1 MKLQRILADN
11 FLRLN
16 LFDVELDDRETVH
29 LFCGDNEAGKSS
41 VQEAIRFALLG
52 ETARVTRKS
61 DYKLM
66 IRDGAKEGSVT
77 ICIDDQL
84 VQRDVKSGKE
94 ADSQD
99 RLYKPPEYIEYVL
112 DAQRFAH
119 LNQDKRRGFLI
130 GLTDTAVKPEDIK
143 KRMLAKGIAEAC
155 VDMIMPMLRSGF
167 TATHKEAQNR
177 ASEARSRWCGL
188 TGRNR
193 YGSQIA
199 AEWQASPP
207 EESDP
212 DALRGIRDA
221 REQGIAELEQEIS
234 GLQLDKGSINNQIT
248 VAKDKHPCACASCG
262 AALAIDISRDPVSGK
277 TLYTSTEWSD
287 RDTDKVGE
295 LQAKLHDIGNK
306 IHRKQNELLE
316 LREDLAVINAKIALA
331 TKHEEITATA
341 KGYHLD
347 VQRWEKA
354 VDALAPDGIP
364 AEILSDALTP
374 VNERLRECALQTG
387 WPQVTISPTMEIL
400 ADNRPY
406 QLLSESARWRADTAI
421 AEAISH
427 LSGLR
432 LLVIDRMDVLDMKNR
447 QAFMKWIH
455 GLIDDYD
462 TVLIFATLKTKPSLP
477 MIKSYWIE
485 NGEIVEKDKEAA

>member
-1 MKLQRILADN
+1 MKLQKILADN

-16 LFDVELDDRETVH
+16 LFDVDLNPDDTVH
-29 LFCGDNEAGKSS
+29 LFCGNNEAGKSS

-66 IRDGAKEGSVT
+66 IRDGAKDGSVT
-77 ICIDDQL
+77 VKIDDQL

-94 ADSQD
+94 ADLQD
-99 RLYKPPEYIEYVL
+99 KPYRVPEYIEYVL
-112 DAQRFAH
+112 DAQRFAQ

-130 GLTDTAVKPEDIK
+130 GLTKTAVKPEDIK
-143 KRMLAKGIAEAC
+143 KRMLAKG
-155 VDMIMPMLRSGF
+155 VDEDCIDKVMPMLRSGF

-199 AEWQASPP
+199 AEWKASPP
-207 EESDP
+207 EDDDP
-212 DALRGIRDA
+212 DALRGKRDA
-221 REQGIAELEQEIS
+221 LEEGAAELEKEIS
-234 GLQLDKGSINNQIT
+234 NLQMDKGSIDNQIT
-248 VAKDKHPCACASCG
+248 VAKDKHPCACAACG
-262 AALAIDISRDPVSGK
+262 AALKIDISRDPGSGK
-277 TLYTSTEWSD
+277 TMYTSTEWSD
-287 RDTDKVGE
+287 RDVDKVGE
-295 LQAKLHDIGNK
+295 LTAKIHDISNK
-306 IHRKQNELLE
+306 VHRKQNELLE
-316 LREDLAVINAKIALA
+316 IRENLTIMNAKIALA
-331 TKHEEITATA
+331 TKHEEITASA
-341 KGYHLD
+341 QGYHRD
-347 VQRWEKA
+347 VQQWERA
-354 VDALAPDGIP
+354 TEVLAPDGIP

-374 VNERLRECALQTG
+374 MNERLRECALRTG
-387 WPQVTISPTMEIL
+387 WPQVMISPTMEIL

-432 LLVIDRMDVLDMKNR
+432 LLVLDRMDVLDMRGR
-447 QAFMKWIH
+447 QAFMKWVH
-455 GLIDDYD
+455 SLIEDYD
-462 TVLIFATLKTKPSLP
+462 TILIFATLKAKPSLP
-477 MIKSYWIE
+477 MIHSYWIE
-485 NGEIVEKDKEAA
+485 NGEIFEAEEEAA